1 MTTARHA
8 ARRDVGTHLQLHETD
23 IASTRMAMM
32 RVVLSALILI
42 WCIQGVP
49 AQDQRGKESG
59 DTTHSEG
66 QVRSACQP
74 EIEKLCGGQ
83 GRRAGRCLR
92 SQNPDALSEKC
103 KTALEN
109 RGLQ

>member
-1 MTTARHA
+1 MR
-8 ARRDVGTHLQLHETD
+8 ETG

-32 RVVLSALILI
+32 RVVLSALILV
-42 WCIQGVP
+42 CCVQGVP
-49 AQDQRGKESG
+49 GQDQRGKGSE
-59 DTTHSEG
+59 DTTRSEG

-83 GRRAGRCLR
+83 ERRAGRCLR
-92 SQNPDALSEKC
+92 SQNPDALSERC